1 MLGVHCEGV
10 AGYHRF
16 LLVNSFQ
23 PLDDGASTWYAH
35 LRSRYLTKS
44 SVHVRAVHTSA
55 ESSPVRSFF
64 SSYSVLPGTPQ
75 YRTYSDRT
83 FITDP
88 MEMHPALCPD
98 LDVFEVVWRTHLHA
112 ERRPKDRPR
121 YPCICDTS
129 SKFPD
134 RDGYGLHIKAR
145 NVIGP
150 HSALRT
156 QPHPTPPPTIPF
168 SFSFA
173 PPHQTTPDSLSWYLG
188 VVGEAGSE

>member
-1 MLGVHCEGV
+1 VLLDTTW
-10 AGYHRF
+10 F
-16 LLVNSFQ
+16 LLIKSFK
-23 PLDDGASTWYAH
+23 PLDDSDSTGYAQ
-35 LRSRYLTKS
+35 LQSRSLTKL
-44 SVHVRAVHTSA
+44 SVQHIRVVRTSA

-75 YRTYSDRT
+75 YGIYSDRT
-83 FITDP
+83 VIADL
-88 MEMHPALCPD
+88 MEMRPALCPD
-98 LDVFEVVWRTHLHA
+98 LDVFEAVWSTHLHA

-121 YPCICDTS
+121 HPCICDTS
-129 SKFPD
+129 GKFPD

-156 QPHPTPPPTIPF
+156 QPHPTPPPTTPF

-173 PPHQTTPDSLSWYLG
+173 PPHQTTPESLSWYLG